1 MDGAPT
7 KRGRGRPRKNPIE
20 PTRADPET
28 ETETEA
34 PIILDESVDDGARA
48 ELEAELQRAM
58 DSPDGLDVVREQTV
72 DDYTRLLDDP
82 PVIQS
87 RLNCN
92 EPVAAK
98 PPKPVKK
105 MTSTTRKLMKFGYSQ
120 VLRASD
126 AVSKG
131 KIPGERMAYILAN
144 DAAADALL
152 DEILN
157 DLDQKYKVEQYLGP
171 ESKLALF
178 TMQLFIQGRAE
189 NSGDL

>member
-58 DSPDGLDVVREQTV
+58 DSPDGLDVVREQAV

-82 PVIQS
+82 PVSAMS
-87 RLNCN
+87 RN

-131 KIPGERMAYILAN
+131 KVPGERMAYILAN
-144 DAAADALL
+144 DATADALL

-178 TMQLFIQGRAE
+178 TAQLFIQARAE
-189 NSGDL
+189 NSNDV